1 MSEQPTS
8 SDPEPAPAIA
18 GAGVPLHPAAEQLRQ
33 ALRGPLQRDIDPMAA
48 TWREIAPGVT
58 ELLGGPFSTDTPA
71 HTTLAMLLAATFGER
86 ICRDLSGFWFQN
98 RAVPDGAAIGFPETT
113 IMFSPLEVVVQALAR
128 AQLAMLDDVTKD
140 LGGAVARARLE
151 AQSRPG
157 GATLLGPEDYQ
168 RMFDPGFVQF
178 ACLDLGKV
186 RAALARTPPE
196 SAREISQA
204 LSRLP
209 AAVPEHVRAS
219 MRDQIVG
226 ALGGLSPEQSVSA
239 QVAQAPPLVELLA
252 LLEGAVET
260 TRFAPAELWHHVLL
274 PLLHIG
280 PAETFPPLD
289 QDDQAA
295 LRDGADPLVLYVE
308 TVPFRTPSTDEDG
321 VLGVFPAEQLGVLD
335 PCFAGLPTIRL
346 VTAPTAP
353 LQDLCAGLDRAG
365 VRAAL
370 GKFTRHAIDQAL
382 GPDAPAPNVDSSL
395 LAIALELLGELGRVV
410 ESVGEASPGERVLCL
425 RRAPEAEA
433 ASDAALQ
440 ELRRALQGPRI
451 ILV

>member
-8 SDPEPAPAIA
+8 SAGPVAVPASA
-18 GAGVPLHPAAEQLRQ
+18 GTPPHPAVEQLRQ
-33 ALRGPLQRDIDPMAA
+33 ALRGALQRDIDPMVA
-48 TWREIAPGVT
+48 TWSEIAPGVT
-58 ELLGGPFSTDTPA
+58 ELLGGPFSGDTPA
-71 HTTLAMLLAATFGER
+71 HATLAMLVAATFGER

-98 RAVPDGAAIGFPETT
+98 RAVPDGAAVGFAEAT

-128 AQLAMLDDVTKD
+128 AQLAMLDDVAKD
-140 LGGAVARARLE
+140 LGGALMRARLE
-151 AQSRPG
+151 VQARPG
-157 GATLLGPEDYQ
+157 GALSLGPEDYQ

-196 SAREISQA
+196 SSREIVQA

-209 AAVPEHVRAS
+209 AAVPENVRAS
-219 MRDQIVG
+219 MRDQIIGSLG
-226 ALGGLSPEQSVSA
+226 ALSPEGSVSA

-252 LLEGAVET
+252 LLEGAVES

-280 PAETFPPLD
+280 PAESFPPLD
-289 QDDQAA
+289 GDDQAA
-295 LRDGADPLVLYVE
+295 LRDGADPLILYVE
-308 TVPFRTPSTDEDG
+308 TVPFRTPATDEDG
-321 VLGVFPAEQLGVLD
+321 VLGVFPADQLGAVD
-335 PCFAGLPTIRL
+335 PCFAGLSSIRL
-346 VTAPTAP
+346 VTVPTAS
-353 LQDLCAGLDRAG
+353 LREVCATFDRAA
-365 VRAAL
+365 VRVAL
-370 GKFTRHAIDQAL
+370 TKFTRHAIDQAL
-382 GPDAPAPNVDSSL
+382 GAAAPAPNVDSSL

-410 ESVGEASPGERVLCL
+410 EAVGEASPGERVLCV

-440 ELRRALQGPRI
+440 ELRRALQAPRI
-451 ILV
+451 ILI